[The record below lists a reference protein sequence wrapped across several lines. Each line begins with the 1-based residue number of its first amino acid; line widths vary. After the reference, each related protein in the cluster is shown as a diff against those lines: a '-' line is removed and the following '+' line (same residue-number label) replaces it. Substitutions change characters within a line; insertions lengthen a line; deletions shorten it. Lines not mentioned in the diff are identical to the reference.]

1 MKRVI
6 TIAKTFISVYYAYI
20 LEYRAEIFLWALSG
34 SLPVIMMGVWVE
46 ASQGGQFGLA
56 AQDFARYFLAVF
68 IIRQLTPVWVIWD
81 FEKEVLQ
88 GQLSHRLLQ
97 PIDPVW
103 HHVASHISERIARIP
118 FIVVLVALFCLLY
131 PEAIWLPSLG
141 NLLLFCLTVVMAF
154 ALRFLMQY
162 TYALFAFWTERASAI
177 EQFLFLLHLFLS
189 GMIAPLEVFPD
200 RVREVALWT
209 PFPYMINFPA
219 SLLIGLPV
227 DLRRGLLVMLGWGLI
242 FFVLNRWLWRKGL
255 KHYSGMGA

>member
-1 MKRVI
+1 
-6 TIAKTFISVYYAYI
+6 
-20 LEYRAEIFLWALSG
+20 
-34 SLPVIMMGVWVE
+34 MMGVWVE

-56 AQDFARYFLAVF
+56 AQDFARYLLAVF

-200 RVREVALWT
+200 GVREVALWT

-227 DLRRGLLVMLGWGLI
+227 DLGRGLLVMLGWGLI